1 MPPTEKRKRSNKSK
15 LRRLHFALILLG
27 GMIVLCFTDGLNA
40 EPPKKRGG
48 PPPALVEVATVV
60 EKEIASQITLVG
72 TGEPWLE
79 TVVAAEEEGLVL
91 KMPVDEGDQVEKNQL
106 LCEQNA
112 SQLKLSIQAAS
123 AALSEAE
130 VLQAQAKREWE
141 RQKKLYDIDSV
152 SEKSY
157 ENAQFETEA
166 AIKKVARLR
175 AELHVLKDQ
184 LKKRKIKAP
193 LSGVVVERHALAGQW
208 LGAGDPVVTLTTLN
222 PIRVIVPV
230 PERYV
235 SNLNIGDNCQVTF
248 DALSGLSF
256 EGLIAAII
264 PRADIATRTF
274 PVRIQIPNPNS
285 VIKGGML
292 GRATLPVGNLH
303 KALLVPKDAL
313 VLSQKGKAVYVV
325 NDQSAHIVP
334 VRTGGAIGTLVEVTG
349 NLKAGQRVVTRGNER
364 LMPGQAVRISSTK
377 IESKGQKVKESKG
390 AKVKR

>member
-1 MPPTEKRKRSNKSK
+1 MPPTEKRKRSNQSK
-15 LRRLHFALILLG
+15 WRRLHVALTLLG
-27 GMIVLCFTDGLNA
+27 GMIALSFTVCLNA
-40 EPPKKRGG
+40 EPPKERGG

-91 KMPVDEGDQVEKNQL
+91 KMPVDEGDHVEKNQL

-112 SQLKLSIQAAS
+112 SQLRLRIQAAR

-141 RQKKLYDIDSV
+141 RQTKLYDIDSV

-166 AIKKVARLR
+166 AIKKVARLL
-175 AELHVLKDQ
+175 AELHVLEDQ

-208 LGAGDPVVTLTTLN
+208 LGEGDPVVTLSSLH

-235 SNLNIGDNCQVTF
+235 SSLNVGDNCQVTF
-248 DALSGLSF
+248 DALPGLIF

-264 PRADIATRTF
+264 PRADEATRAF
-274 PVRIQIPNPNS
+274 PVRIEIPNPDG

-303 KALLVPKDAL
+303 KAILVPKDAL
-313 VLSQKGKAVYVV
+313 VLGQKGKAVYVV

-334 VRTGGAIGTLVEVTG
+334 VKTGGAIGSLVEVTG
-349 NLKAGQRVVTRGNER
+349 DLKAGQRVVIRGNER
-364 LMPGQAVRISSTK
+364 LMPGQPVRLLS
-377 IESKGQKVKESKG
+377 EQGP
-390 AKVKR
+390 

>member
-1 MPPTEKRKRSNKSK
+1 MLPTEKRKRSNPSK
-15 LRRLHFALILLG
+15 WRRLHVALTLFVGMVALG
-27 GMIVLCFTDGLNA
+27 FTDCLNA
-40 EPPKKRGG
+40 ESPKKRGG
-48 PPPALVEVATVV
+48 PPPALVEVSTVV

-91 KMPVDEGDQVEKNQL
+91 KMPVDEGDHVEKNQL
-106 LCEQNA
+106 LCQQNS
-112 SQLKLSIQAAS
+112 SQLRLRIQAAR

-141 RQKKLYDIDSV
+141 RQTKLYDIDSV

-166 AIKKVARLR
+166 AIKKVARLQ
-175 AELHVLKDQ
+175 AELHVLEDQ

-193 LSGVVVERHALAGQW
+193 LSGVVVERHALIGQW
-208 LGAGDPVVTLTTLN
+208 LGAGDPVVTLSTLN
-222 PIRVIVPV
+222 PIRVMVPV

-235 SNLNIGDNCQVTF
+235 SSLNIGDNCQVTF
-248 DALSGLSF
+248 DALSGIPF

-264 PRADIATRTF
+264 PRADEATRSF
-274 PVRIQIPNPNS
+274 PIRIEVPNPDG

-303 KALLVPKDAL
+303 KAILVPKDAL

-334 VRTGGAIGTLVEVTG
+334 VKTGGSLGALIEVTG
-349 NLKAGQRVVTRGNER
+349 DLKAGQRVVIRGNER
-364 LMPGQAVRISSTK
+364 LMPGQPVRISSEK
-377 IESKGQKVKESKG
+377 P
-390 AKVKR
+390 